1 MAQHD
6 MNIANQGFPGFR
18 ADLNDALAALVSNS
32 SGATAPATTFAHQ
45 LWVDTAAD
53 PSILKIRNADN
64 DAFIT
69 IGEID
74 QTGDKFNLKCANAT
88 ILENLTVNAQG
99 DVRFADSDSSHYVA
113 FQAPATVTSNVTFT
127 LPSADGTT
135 GQALVTNGS
144 GTLSFATA
152 GGGKV
157 LQVIQALKTDT
168 QSTSSTTYV
177 DVTGLSVTI
186 TPTSASS
193 KILVMIRINAIAND
207 AAAGTYFNIL
217 RGATSIVSSTAGGQ
231 ADTENA
237 WGIGG
242 GGGMTFNDRK
252 ISSAVL
258 DYLDSPNTTSATTY
272 KIQFLVTSNAGYVN
286 SWATNNDLAAVSSIT
301 VMEIAA

>member
-1 MAQHD
+1 MAI
-6 MNIANQGFPGFR
+6 NIDGDGLIALDGTSSTQGR
-18 ADLNDALAALVSNS
+18 LRLAEDSDNGTNYIEL
-32 SGATAPATTFAHQ
+32 TAPA
-45 LWVDTAAD
+45 
-53 PSILKIRNADN
+53 S
-64 DAFIT
+64 
-69 IGEID
+69 
-74 QTGDKFNLKCANAT
+74 
-88 ILENLTVNAQG
+88 
-99 DVRFADSDSSHYVA
+99 VA
-113 FQAPATVTSNVTFT
+113 SNVTFT
-127 LPSADGTT
+127 LPAADGTS
-135 GQALVTNGS
+135 GQVIQTDGS

-157 LQVIQALKTDT
+157 LQVIQALKTDI
-168 QSTSSTTYV
+168 QSTSSVTYV

-217 RGATSIVSSTAGGQ
+217 RGATSLVSSTAGGM

-237 WGIGG
+237 WGVGG

-272 KIQFLVTSNAGYVN
+272 KIQFLVTSNVGFIN
-286 SWATNNDLAAVSSIT
+286 RWATNTDLAAVSSIT

>member
-1 MAQHD
+1 MAGQIIVSSIKTD
-6 MNIANQGFPGFR
+6 SDNSISFLANT
-18 ADLNDALAALVSNS
+18 
-32 SGATAPATTFAHQ
+32 GATIFSANLASGLSASSVGNNTITSDKIVSVANTKITGNIISSQITSVANTQ
-45 LWVDTAAD
+45 LTGNIISSQITSVANTAIVGLIEA
-53 PSILKIRNADN
+53 AQ
-64 DAFIT
+64 
-69 IGEID
+69 IGS
-74 QTGDKFNLKCANAT
+74 ANASV
-88 ILENLTVNAQG
+88 I
-99 DVRFADSDSSHYVA
+99 
-113 FQAPATVTSNVTFT
+113 
-127 LPSADGTT
+127 SA
-135 GQALVTNGS
+135 
-144 GTLSFATA
+144 GTLA
-152 GGGKV
+152 GARLPAGSV

-168 QSTSSTTYV
+168 QSTSSATYV

-217 RGATSIVSSTAGGQ
+217 RGATSLVSSTAGGQ
-231 ADTENA
+231 ADTENS

-272 KIQFLVTSNAGYVN
+272 KIQFLVTTNVGYINA
-286 SWATNNDLAAVSSIT
+286 WATNTDLAAVSSIT